1 MNIAFSAV
9 ILFVL
14 LLPPVAFYVSFCYGR
29 FQKGKPQWSS
39 VEVMMAC
46 AISALIIHA
55 IGILFVYKSVR
66 LDLLILLLLGQFEST
81 IEKYSNEELRKYLID
96 FSFYNAAQLIFA
108 IISGRLIRWYLQHSN
123 IHSKMEVL
131 RIYNHW
137 WYLFNAYKAESI
149 LLNKIQKSFDI
160 VFIDVLIN
168 TNSGT
173 MLYSGCLTD
182 FVCNGETLERLY
194 LSDSVKRDFK
204 TMHKTEAGNLYVNK
218 PGPSQEIKGEMLA
231 IPAQEIVNINIRF
244 IDLSIYANEISNAL
258 YVQ

>member
-14 LLPPVAFYVSFCYGR
+14 LLPPVSFYVSFCYGR

-46 AISALIIHA
+46 AIFALIIHA

-66 LDLLILLLLGQFEST
+66 LDLLILLLSGQVELVV
-81 IEKYSNEELRKYLID
+81 EKYPNEELRKYLID
-96 FSFYNAAQLIFA
+96 FSFYNAAQFIVA
-108 IISGRLIRWYLQHSN
+108 IISGRLMRWYLQYLN
-123 IHSKMEVL
+123 IHGEMEAL

-149 LLNKIQKSFDI
+149 LLNKIQKSFDF
-160 VFIDVLIN
+160 VFIDVLVN

-194 LSDSVKRDFK
+194 LSDAVKRDFK
-204 TMHKTEAGNLYVNK
+204 TMHKTQNGDLYINK
-218 PGPSQEIKGEMLA
+218 PGPAQEIKGEMLA

-244 IDLSIYANEISNAL
+244 IDLSVYFNEARGVL
-258 YVQ
+258 